1 MDKTLANVLQ
11 AGAFFGMIF
20 SGYLFLET
28 RHAPSAVDVDLQLK
42 MIEMDIKK
50 DAEARAYYFDKKE
63 SNRGKLDGPD
73 ERRMRNLESN
83 LDQKYR
89 KQEMLMQRL
98 ENVGQ

>member
-1 MDKTLANVLQ
+1 MKETITNILQ

-28 RHAPSAVDVDLQLK
+28 RHAPSEVDVDLQLK
-42 MIEMDIKK
+42 MIELDIKK
-50 DAEARAYYFDKKE
+50 DAEARAYYFDKQSE
-63 SNRGKLDGPD
+63 IGKLDGPD